1 MLDIFELLPAAWKPV
16 VMYALAWIGALRL
29 LIKPL
34 GNWLKGVITAAA
46 ERASLTL
53 DREDDTVIE
62 YILRARSY
70 RIFAFLLD
78 LFASV
83 KLPAAE
89 DLFKPNPNDRIRSI

>member
-1 MLDIFELLPAAWKPV
+1 MLDIFQLLPADWKPAI
-16 VMYALAWIGALRL
+16 MYALAWMGALRL

-34 GNWLKGVITAAA
+34 GNWLKGLITAAA
-46 ERASLTL
+46 EKASMSI
-53 DREDDTVIE
+53 DQSDDTIIE
-62 YILRARSY
+62 RILSAPAY

-89 DLFKPNPNDRIRSI
+89 DLFKPKL